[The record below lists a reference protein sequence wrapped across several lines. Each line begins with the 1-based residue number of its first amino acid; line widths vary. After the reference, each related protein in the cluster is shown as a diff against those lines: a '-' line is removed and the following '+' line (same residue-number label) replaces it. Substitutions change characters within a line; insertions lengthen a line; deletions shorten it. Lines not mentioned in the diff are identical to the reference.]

1 MPRDSTTPRNDII
14 SPDGAIPQSA
24 GTHPSHPP
32 PPARAAHPPQ
42 PLPPAIPAIPALFCK
57 PGTPGNPAADS
68 IRTPEKLPFSRE
80 IAVRD
85 LRFRF
90 ADGGRE
96 LFHGLSLTIRKGER
110 IGIRGASGAGKTT
123 LFNLLLGLYEPTGGE
138 IVIDGTPLTAANRR
152 AWQNRIGYVSQSL
165 FIADGSFA
173 ANVALGIPAGEVDRE
188 RVMQAL
194 RAAQLGELV
203 AGLAKGID
211 THVGECGCRLS
222 GGQRQRIGI
231 ARALYRQADV
241 LFFDEATS
249 ALDSRTEE
257 EINRSIAGLAA
268 RDAGLTLVV
277 IAHRESSL
285 EYCNRIITIGE

>member
-1 MPRDSTTPRNDII
+1 MTGVQTCALPISSPVPGTSTNAPGQHNTPERHN
-14 SPDGAIPQSA
+14 IPGRSDTPEQHSTPEQHTFPGRSDTAECRETPAPSA
-24 GTHPSHPP
+24 TPGPHSTPAATVAAGNSGTP
-32 PPARAAHPPQ
+32 
-42 PLPPAIPAIPALFCK
+42 CN

-68 IRTPEKLPFSRE
+68 IRTPEKLPFNRE

-194 RAAQLGELV
+194 RAAQLGEIGR
-203 AGLAKGID
+203 AS
-211 THVGECGCRLS
+211 CRE
-222 GGQRQRIGI
+222 RVF
-231 ARALYRQADV
+231 RAV
-241 LFFDEATS
+241 
-249 ALDSRTEE
+249 
-257 EINRSIAGLAA
+257 
-268 RDAGLTLVV
+268 
-277 IAHRESSL
+277 
-285 EYCNRIITIGE
+285 